1 MAFACSG
8 IGSRG
13 GGSVA
18 LPLPAD
24 IRSLVRTD
32 QSREP
37 ALGRAAYPWRVLKLG
52 IQRYAQSSAAKYM
65 VRRRGP
71 PSQGWKTFIRNHAP
85 DIAAIDL
92 FVVPTIDFKL
102 LYGLA
107 IIRLGRRRLGVD
119 QRHRQPNLRMDCS
132 PDHRGFPMGRGTPL
146 PCAYQRN

>member
-18 LPLPAD
+18 LPYRPTSEVSFDGSVARTRFGARRVSMASCSSSAS
-24 IRSLVRTD
+24 RSLNLPLPSTWCDDV
-32 QSREP
+32 
-37 ALGRAAYPWRVLKLG
+37 GRR
-52 IQRYAQSSAAKYM
+52 
-65 VRRRGP
+65 
-71 PSQGWKTFIRNHAP
+71 QGWKTFIRNHAP

-107 IIRLGRRRLGVD
+107 IIRLGRRRLVWTSATANPTSEWIA
-119 QRHRQPNLRMDCS
+119 R
-132 PDHRGFPMGRGTPL
+132 
-146 PCAYQRN
+146 